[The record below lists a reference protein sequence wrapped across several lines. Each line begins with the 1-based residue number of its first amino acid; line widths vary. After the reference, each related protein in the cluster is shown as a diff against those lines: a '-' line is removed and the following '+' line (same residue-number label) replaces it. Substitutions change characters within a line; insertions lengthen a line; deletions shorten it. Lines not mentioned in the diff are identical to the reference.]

1 MATEALLSPASAEST
16 ATLPRI
22 STFYSLRYFDYRM
35 LFFGQIGAAG
45 SNWMEQ
51 LARPLLMLHL
61 TDSALMV
68 GLITATRMFP
78 QLILGVWAGVV
89 ADRMDK
95 RRILLVSKGITLLM
109 HFTTA
114 IIILSGVI
122 SPWMVFVTTFIT
134 GSAMAFDN
142 PARQSLIPRMV
153 PQDALANAVALN
165 SAAMQT
171 MRIGGPSLAGVVL
184 IFAGLG
190 ELYLLQSIVYISVI
204 YCTLRIGTR
213 TNEERRPGSSMMS
226 ELFEGFAAVK
236 QDKIILY
243 ILLLNLTLFIFGFP
257 YQHVFVPLIALETLD
272 IGESG
277 AGVLISVTGIGALL
291 GSLTVAT
298 IGDRLRHRGLIMFAM
313 IGVFGAALLLF
324 SRVESVYLAIPALI
338 LTGAMQVSFMAL
350 NTSFV
355 LARTAPELQGRIMS
369 LFSLDRGL
377 VPLGA
382 TLGGALAATLGPQEG
397 LAVMAGACLL
407 GGVAMLLLFPS
418 LKRLS

>member
-1 MATEALLSPASAEST
+1 MATEATLSTST
-16 ATLPRI
+16 PEPTTLPRI
-22 STFYSLRYFDYRM
+22 STFHSLRYFDYRM

-51 LARPLLMLHL
+51 LARPLLMLQL

-95 RRILLVSKGITLLM
+95 RRILLLSKGVTLLM

-114 IIILSGVI
+114 LIILSGVI
-122 SPWMVFVTTFIT
+122 EPWMVFVTTFVT

-153 PQDALANAVALN
+153 PDDALANAVALN

-171 MRIGGPSLAGVVL
+171 MRICGPSLAGVVL
-184 IFAGLG
+184 IFSGLG
-190 ELYLLQSIVYISVI
+190 ELYLLQSIVYVSVI
-204 YCTLRIGTR
+204 YCTLRIRTR
-213 TNEERRPGSSMMS
+213 TEVERREGSSMKS
-226 ELFEGFAAVK
+226 ELFEGFAAV
-236 QDKIILY
+236 QRDKVILY
-243 ILLLNLTLFIFGFP
+243 ILLLNLVLFVFGFP

-277 AGVLISVTGIGALL
+277 AGVLISVTGIGALT
-291 GSLTVAT
+291 GSLAVAT
-298 IGDRLRHRGLIMFAM
+298 FGDRLRHRGLIMFVM
-313 IGVFGAALLLF
+313 IGIFATALLFF
-324 SRVESVYLAIPALI
+324 SRVETVYLAIPALI

-355 LARTAPELQGRIMS
+355 LARTAPELQGRVMS

-382 TLGGALAATLGPQEG
+382 TIGGVLAAALGPQDG
-397 LAVMAGACLL
+397 LTMMALMCL
-407 GGVAMLLLFPS
+407 GCGVLMAIFLPAI
-418 LKRLS
+418 RRIH

>member
-1 MATEALLSPASAEST
+1 MATEAVLTPA
-16 ATLPRI
+16 ATETSSVARV
-22 STFYSLRYFDYRM
+22 STFHSLRYFDYRM

-51 LARPLLMLHL
+51 LARPLLMLQL

-68 GLITATRMFP
+68 GLITATRMIP

-95 RRILLVSKGITLLM
+95 RRILLMSKGATLLM

-114 IIILSGVI
+114 MIILSGIVE
-122 SPWMVFVTTFIT
+122 PWMVFVTTFIT

-153 PQDALANAVALN
+153 PSEVLANAVALN

-190 ELYLLQSIVYISVI
+190 ELYLMQSIVYVSVI
-204 YCTLRIGTR
+204 YCTLRIR
-213 TNEERRPGSSMMS
+213 TQTHVDRREDSSMMS
-226 ELFEGFAAVK
+226 ELLEGFAAVK
-236 QDKIILY
+236 KDNIILY
-243 ILLLNLTLFIFGFP
+243 ILLLNLVLFIFGFP
-257 YQHVFVPLIALETLD
+257 YQHVFVPLIALRTLD

-277 AGVLISVTGIGALL
+277 AGILISVTGIGALV
-291 GSLTVAT
+291 GSLTIAT
-298 IGDRLRHRGLIMFAM
+298 IGDRLRRRGLIMLLM
-313 IGVFGAALLLF
+313 IGVFGSALLLF
-324 SRVESVYLAIPALI
+324 SRVESIYLAIPALI

-355 LARTAPELQGRIMS
+355 LARTPPELQGRIMS

-382 TLGGALAATLGPQEG
+382 IIGGVLATTLGPQDG
-397 LAVMAGACLL
+397 LAAMAALCL
-407 GGVAMLLLFPS
+407 GFGLLMAILLPTIR
-418 LKRLS
+418 RLS

>member
-1 MATEALLSPASAEST
+1 MATEAAVTRAAPETASI
-16 ATLPRI
+16 PRI
-22 STFYSLRYFDYRM
+22 STFHSLRYFDYRM

-68 GLITATRMFP
+68 GLITATRMIP
-78 QLILGVWAGVV
+78 QLILGVWAGVI

-95 RRILLVSKGITLLM
+95 RRILLLSKGVTLAM

-114 IIILSGVI
+114 VIILSGI
-122 SPWMVFVTTFIT
+122 IEPWMVFVTTFIT

-153 PQDALANAVALN
+153 PPDALANAVALN

-190 ELYLLQSIVYISVI
+190 ELYLLQSIVYVSVI
-204 YCTLRIGTR
+204 YCTLRIRTR
-213 TNEERRPGSSMMS
+213 TNDEPRADSSMFS
-226 ELFEGFAAVK
+226 ELIEGFAAVQK
-236 QDKIILY
+236 DKVILY
-243 ILLLNLTLFIFGFP
+243 ILLMNLVLFVFGFP

-277 AGVLISVTGIGALL
+277 AGVLISVTGIGALV

-298 IGDRLRHRGLIMFAM
+298 YGDRLQRRGLIMFAM
-313 IGVFGAALLLF
+313 IGIFASALLIF
-324 SRVESVYLAIPALI
+324 SRVGSVYLAVPALI

-382 TLGGALAATLGPQEG
+382 TLGGVLATALGPQDG
-397 LAVMAGACLL
+397 LTAMAALCLGFGL
-407 GGVAMLLLFPS
+407 LMALLLPS
-418 LKRLS
+418 LRRLS